1 MKKSLKIHQYLYLI
15 AAVAGA
21 IASTTPA
28 QAVSFN
34 FTYDTG
40 VTTQQKEAFEFAG
53 RYWSEYLGDDG
64 TLNIHID
71 SAANSIMSRQV
82 NGVTQTALSGAIPY
96 FLNPTVN
103 DVWGRMLNDV
113 NLSADDITAINNNN
127 YKTIGVGSA
136 THPDGLLWTNFL
148 SPYEQNHAAGF
159 TSSKM
164 SITRANAKAIGL
176 LDKYNSALDGVILV
190 NSLDSL
196 INGVQYGWYNSSY
209 QRFAS
214 NSSTQF
220 DLTTVAVHEIG
231 HILGFVS
238 SLESATDSTSY
249 WDMAYREQAITTFD
263 LFRSSSRRSTLGNA
277 GADLAHGAQT
287 YFSLDNGATSI
298 GLLSTGVDVS
308 DSYNTTIAG
317 FKGDGYQGSHWKQD
331 NSKTYKNPFNLSN
344 VNRGLGV
351 MAPALS
357 TGHRREISDLDLRVM
372 DVIGWGRKNSTKS
385 FYTLELEAKTAAAAK
400 GNVNRNVEAVNMYN
414 QNKWGGSSS
423 TTTLSQVN
431 DLADHFKQ
439 IGVFQT
445 GGFWSVLGEEE
456 EDSVLVPEPSAV
468 VGLLGLGLLG
478 LRLRKQ
484 KTHTNLHN

>member
-1 MKKSLKIHQYLYLI
+1 MKIHRYLYFI
-15 AAVAGA
+15 AAVSGV
-21 IASTTPA
+21 IGSSIPA

-53 RYWSEYLGDDG
+53 RYWSEYLSDDA
-64 TLNIHID
+64 TINLHID
-71 SAANSIMSRQV
+71 FAANSKMSRQV
-82 NGVTQTALSGAIPY
+82 NGVTQTALAGAIPY

-103 DVWGRMLNDV
+103 DVWGGMMNDV
-113 NLSADDITAINNNN
+113 NLSGDDITAINNNN
-127 YKTIGVGSA
+127 YKTIGIGSA
-136 THPDGLLWTNFL
+136 TSPNPNGLLWTNFL
-148 SPYEQNHAAGF
+148 SPYDVNHEAGF
-159 TSSKM
+159 SSTTM

-176 LDKYNSALDGVILV
+176 LDKNNTSLDGVILV

-196 INGVQYGWYNSSY
+196 INGKQYGWYNSGY
-209 QRFAS
+209 QRSAS

-238 SLESATDSTSY
+238 SLEAATDSTSY

-263 LFRSSSRRSTLGNA
+263 LFRSSDRRATLGNA

-357 TGHRREISDLDLRVM
+357 TGHRREMSDLDLRVM
-372 DVIGWGRKNSTKS
+372 DVIGWQRKNSTTS
-385 FYTLELEAKTAAAAK
+385 FATLESQAKTAAASK
-400 GNVNRNVEAVNMYN
+400 GNVNRNTEAANMYN
-414 QNKWGGSSS
+414 QNRWGGSSS

-439 IGVFQT
+439 LGVFQM

-456 EDSVLVPEPSAV
+456 KDDPVSVPEPSAAL
-468 VGLLGLGLLG
+468 GLLGLGLFG
-478 LRLRKQ
+478 LRLGKQ
-484 KTHTNLHN
+484 KTHTNLHQ